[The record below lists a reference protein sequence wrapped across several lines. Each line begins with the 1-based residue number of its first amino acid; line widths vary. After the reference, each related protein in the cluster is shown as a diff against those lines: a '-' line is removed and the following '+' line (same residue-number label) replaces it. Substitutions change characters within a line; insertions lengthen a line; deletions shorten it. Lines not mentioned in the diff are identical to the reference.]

1 MKLTQFEPQVNLNIQ
16 QAKTQVSRDLN
27 AYGGN
32 TQGLSAL
39 GKVIGAAGDI
49 YYKEWQKKQN
59 NDVIDAL
66 NEYNRRVDVL
76 MNDEN
81 NGLRVTMQGKNAEGI
96 EAAYKE
102 EEEKIYHDIAEKYK
116 LNTDYAYTAFSQ
128 KRETAVTDSLANIN
142 KYQRE
147 QADAYAGWQLSELAQ
162 NTQNKI
168 LTNPGQLSEEMD
180 NWLSLSGAIF
190 AGRGLDEAG
199 ISAKQREAMS
209 TMATNTLTSLALTN
223 EYTAGKSAVEYFRR
237 HGTDEATL
245 KKFSEIFE
253 TKKMAKSVKQ
263 SISEYVKTN
272 NLNLTTVDF
281 EEWYPGYEKANP
293 YSFSGSDVKG
303 FATGNA
309 TYDQYDEY
317 FEKAKEACNLSDHEV
332 RILKSMVF
340 QESSWNP
347 NAYHDDNDGDPTL
360 GLAQFKSDTA
370 RSVGLDPADRTD
382 PEKSIMAMA
391 KLYKDDL
398 AYHGG
403 SDELAIL
410 SHNGGRGGTEAA
422 RANNYLNNVNEK
434 YNILY
439 GTNWNQGEKSY
450 SPEEIEQLKEEHKK
464 AAKKEFLEIQ
474 KAQQSQIANAINDV
488 NNAFS
493 SMGTAYEKESYLKT
507 IMAGNP
513 LLASSFE
520 GQALMRNIKAQQMRA
535 SGGGSG
541 RAGVAGSG
549 SKWIK
554 SLFGTGITSDKD
566 LAEAIEKANDKGYS
580 FSDNE
585 MKDIYQSWQDCKNGD
600 KQYAISMPGKEELS
614 AYTGI
619 DKGQFDDIAMSLI
632 RQKVYDYNNNLD
644 SEYPNPNMVP
654 AGRDM
659 IMKLAAKVTTQKNI
673 YHKDAAMWGIFGS
686 KDVDYS
692 ISELE
697 QNKARIKDMNP
708 YGNGMWQI
716 ESDDGIQTWATA
728 EQIDQIKSGTKT
740 VLDVAEENQLVD
752 KGATK

>member
-27 AYGGN
+27 AYGGD
-32 TQGLSAL
+32 TQGLSAM
-39 GKVIGAAGDI
+39 GKAIGAVGDI
-49 YYKEWQKKQN
+49 YFKEWQKKQN

-147 QADAYAGWQLSELAQ
+147 QADVYAGWQLSELAQ

-168 LTNPGQLSEEMD
+168 LANPGRLSEEMD
-180 NWLSLSGAIF
+180 NWRSLSGAIF

-209 TMATNTLTSLALTN
+209 TMATNILTSLALTN

-253 TKKMAKSVKQ
+253 IKNMAKKEKQ
-263 SISEYVKTN
+263 SISEWVKGN
-272 NLNLTTVDF
+272 NQNLTTTNFDT
-281 EEWYPGYEKANP
+281 WYKEYAKNNP

-303 FATGNA
+303 FSTGNA

-317 FEKAKEACNLSDHEV
+317 FEEAKEKHNLSDHQV
-332 RILKSMVF
+332 RILKAMVF
-340 QESSWNP
+340 QESSWDP
-347 NAYHDDNDGDPTL
+347 NAFHDDKDGDPTL

-370 RSVGLDPADRTD
+370 RSAGLDPADRTD

-391 KLYKDDL
+391 KHYKDNL

-410 SHNGGRGGTEAA
+410 SHNGGAGGTEAA

-439 GTNWNQGEKSY
+439 GTNWDQGEKGY
-450 SPEEIEQLKEEHKK
+450 SPEEIEQLEEERKE

-474 KAQQSQIANAINDV
+474 KAQHAQIANAINDA

-507 IMAGNP
+507 MMAGNP

-520 GQALMRNIKAQQMRA
+520 GQALMRNIKAQQMQA
-535 SGGGSG
+535 SGGAG
-541 RAGVAGSG
+541 RAGGAGTAV
-549 SKWIK
+549 KWIK
-554 SLFGTGITSDKD
+554 SLFGTRITCDKD
-566 LAEAIEKANDKGYS
+566 LAEAIKTANVKGYS
-580 FSDNE
+580 FSDDE
-585 MKDIYQSWQDCKNGD
+585 MMDIYQSWEDCKNGD
-600 KQYAISMPGKEELS
+600 KQYAISIPGKEELS

-619 DKGQFDDIAMSLI
+619 DKDQFDDIAMSLI

-644 SEYPNPNMVP
+644 SEYPNPNMIP
-654 AGRDM
+654 AGHDM
-659 IMKLAAKVTTQKNI
+659 IMRLAAKVTTQKNI

-697 QNKARIKDMNP
+697 QRKARIKDMNP

-728 EQIDQIKSGTKT
+728 EQIDQIKSGVKT
-740 VLDVAEENQLVD
+740 VLDVAEENRLVD
-752 KGATK
+752 SR

>member
-16 QAKTQVSRDLN
+16 QAKTQVARDLN
-27 AYGGN
+27 AYGGD
-32 TQGLSAL
+32 TQGLSAM
-39 GKVIGAAGDI
+39 GKAIGAAGDI
-49 YYKEWQKKQN
+49 YFKEWQKKQN
-59 NDVIDAL
+59 DNVIDAL

-116 LNTDYAYTAFSQ
+116 LNTDYADTAFSQ

-147 QADAYAGWQLSELAQ
+147 QADVYAGWQLSELAQ

-168 LTNPGQLSEEMD
+168 LANPGRLSEEMD
-180 NWLSLSGAIF
+180 NWISLSGAIF

-237 HGTDEATL
+237 HGMDEATL

-253 TKKMAKSVKQ
+253 AKNMAKKEKQ
-263 SISEYVKTN
+263 SISEWVKGN
-272 NLNLTTVDF
+272 NQNLTTTDF
-281 EEWYPGYEKANP
+281 DTWYKEYAKNNP

-303 FATGNA
+303 FSTGNA

-317 FEKAKEACNLSDHEV
+317 FEKAKEKHNLSDHEV
-332 RILKSMVF
+332 RILKAMVF
-340 QESSWNP
+340 QESSWDP
-347 NAYHDDNDGDPTL
+347 NAFHDDKDGDPTL

-370 RSVGLDPADRTD
+370 RSAGLDPADRTD

-391 KLYKDDL
+391 KHYKDNL

-410 SHNGGRGGTEAA
+410 SHNGGAGGTEAA

-439 GTNWNQGEKSY
+439 GTNWDQGEKGY
-450 SPEEIEQLKEEHKK
+450 SPEEIEQLEEERKE

-474 KAQQSQIANAINDV
+474 KAQRSQIANAINDA

-507 IMAGNP
+507 MMAGNP

-520 GQALMRNIKAQQMRA
+520 GQALMRNIKAQQMQE
-535 SGGGSG
+535 SGAGKIGSSGACKRFISLIGTSILTEKDLKEGLANLNNGGYALSD
-541 RAGVAGSG
+541 AEMAAVYSAWTDYKNG
-549 SKWIK
+549 SKQF
-554 SLFGTGITSDKD
+554 S
-566 LAEAIEKANDKGYS
+566 IELPDKGR
-580 FSDNE
+580 
-585 MKDIYQSWQDCKNGD
+585 
-600 KQYAISMPGKEELS
+600 LS
-614 AYTGI
+614 AYTGV
-619 DKGQFDDIAMSLI
+619 DEKEFDDVTMGLI
-632 RQKVYDYNNNLD
+632 RQGIYEWNNNVNGD
-644 SEYPNPNMVP
+644 NPNMVP
-654 AGRDM
+654 ANQDVVMR
-659 IMKLAAKVTTQKNI
+659 IASKIVTRNNI
-673 YHKDAAMWGIFGS
+673 YHKDAPMWGIFGG
-686 KDVDYS
+686 KAVDYS
-692 ISELE
+692 IS
-697 QNKARIKDMNP
+697 KAQMERAGIRDMQA

-716 ESDDGIQTWATA
+716 EGDGGIQTWATA
-728 EQIDQIKSGTKT
+728 EQVEQIGMGTKT

-752 KGATK
+752 SR

>member
-1 MKLTQFEPQVNLNIQ
+1 MKLTQFEPQVNLNIE
-16 QAKTQVSRDLN
+16 QAKMQVSRDLN

-32 TQGLSAL
+32 TQGLSAM
-39 GKVIGAAGDI
+39 GKAIGAAGDI
-49 YYKEWQKKQN
+49 YFKEWQKKQN

-272 NLNLTTVDF
+272 NLNLTTTDF
-281 EEWYPGYEKANP
+281 EEFYPGYKKANP

-303 FATGNA
+303 FSTGNA
-309 TYDQYDEY
+309 TYDQYDEC
-317 FEKAKEACNLSDHEV
+317 FEKAKEAYGLSDHEV

-370 RSVGLDPADRTD
+370 RSAGLDPADRTD

-391 KLYKDDL
+391 KHYKDNL

-410 SHNGGRGGTEAA
+410 SHNGGAGGTEAA
-422 RANNYLNNVNEK
+422 RANNYLTNVNEK

-439 GTNWNQGEKSY
+439 GTNWNQGEKAY
-450 SPEEIEQLKEEHKK
+450 SPEEIEQLEEEQKK

-474 KAQQSQIANAINDV
+474 KAQQAQIAGAINDAS
-488 NNAFS
+488 NAFS

-507 IMAGNP
+507 MMAGNP

-520 GQALMRNIKAQQMRA
+520 GQALMRNIKAQQMQA
-535 SGGGSG
+535 SGGGKT
-541 RAGVAGSG
+541 GSG
-549 SKWIK
+549 GVCKRLI
-554 SLFGTGITSDKD
+554 SLIGTSILAEKD
-566 LAEAIEKANDKGYS
+566 LQEGLAKLNDEGYALSDAEMAAVHSAWTDYKNGSKQYSIELPDKGR
-580 FSDNE
+580 
-585 MKDIYQSWQDCKNGD
+585 
-600 KQYAISMPGKEELS
+600 LS
-614 AYTGI
+614 AYTGVEE
-619 DKGQFDDIAMSLI
+619 KEFDNVTMGLI
-632 RQKVYDYNNNLD
+632 RQGIYEWNNNVNGD
-644 SEYPNPNMVP
+644 NPNMVP
-654 AGRDM
+654 ANQDVVMR
-659 IMKLAAKVTTQKNI
+659 IANKIVTRNNI
-673 YHKDAAMWGIFGS
+673 YHKDAPMWGIFGG

-692 ISELE
+692 VS
-697 QNKARIKDMNP
+697 KAQTTRAGIKDMQA

-716 ESDDGIQTWATA
+716 ESNDGIQTWATSEQV
-728 EQIDQIKSGTKT
+728 EQIGMGTKT
-740 VLDVAEENQLVD
+740 VLDVAEENRLVD
-752 KGATK
+752 KGVKK

>member
-1 MKLTQFEPQVNLNIQ
+1 MKLTQFEPQVNLNIE
-16 QAKTQVSRDLN
+16 QAKMQVSRDLN
-27 AYGGN
+27 AYGGH
-32 TQGLSAL
+32 TQGLSAM
-39 GKVIGAAGDI
+39 GKAIGAAGDI
-49 YYKEWQKKQN
+49 YFKEWQKKQN

-102 EEEKIYHDIAEKYK
+102 EEEKIYNDIAEKYK

-272 NLNLTTVDF
+272 NLNLTTTNF
-281 EEWYPGYEKANP
+281 EEFYPGYKKANP

-303 FATGNA
+303 FSTGNA
-309 TYDQYDEY
+309 TYDQYDEC
-317 FEKAKEACNLSDHEV
+317 FEKAKEAYGLSDHQV
-332 RILKSMVF
+332 RILKAMVF
-340 QESSWNP
+340 QESTWDP
-347 NAYHDDNDGDPTL
+347 NNYHDDKDGDPTI
-360 GLAQFKSDTA
+360 GLAQFKAATA
-370 RSVGLDPADRTD
+370 IEMGLDPADRTD

-391 KLYKDDL
+391 RYYKKNL

-410 SHNGGRGGTEAA
+410 SHNGGPGGTEFAI
-422 RANNYLNNVNEK
+422 ANNYLVDVNGK

-439 GTNWNQGEKSY
+439 GTNWNQGEKAY
-450 SPEEIEQLKEEHKK
+450 SPEEIEQLEEEQKK
-464 AAKKEFLEIQ
+464 ATKKEFLEIQ
-474 KAQQSQIANAINDV
+474 KAQQAQIAGAINDAS
-488 NNAFS
+488 NAFS
-493 SMGTAYEKESYLKT
+493 SMSTAYEKESYLKT
-507 IMAGNP
+507 MMAGNP

-535 SGGGSG
+535 SDGGKTGSS
-541 RAGVAGSG
+541 AGSAV
-549 SKWIK
+549 KWIK
-554 SLFGTGITSDKD
+554 SLFGTGITSDKS
-566 LAEAIEKANDKGYS
+566 LAEAIEKANDNGYS

-585 MKDIYQSWQDCKNGD
+585 MMDIYQSWQDCKNGD
-600 KQYAISMPGKEELS
+600 KQYAISIPGKEELS

-619 DKGQFDDIAMSLI
+619 DKGQFDDIAMNLI

-697 QNKARIKDMNP
+697 QRKARIKDMNP

-752 KGATK
+752 KGAKK

>member
-27 AYGGN
+27 AYGGD
-32 TQGLSAL
+32 TQGLSAM
-39 GKVIGAAGDI
+39 GKAIGAAGDI
-49 YYKEWQKKQN
+49 YFKEWQKKQN

-128 KRETAVTDSLANIN
+128 KREAAVTDSLANIN

-147 QADAYAGWQLSELAQ
+147 QADVYAGWQLSELAQ

-168 LTNPGQLSEEMD
+168 LANPGRLSEEMD
-180 NWLSLSGAIF
+180 NWISISGAIF

-237 HGTDEATL
+237 HGMDEATL

-253 TKKMAKSVKQ
+253 AKNMAKKEKQ
-263 SISEYVKTN
+263 SISEWVKGN
-272 NLNLTTVDF
+272 NQNLTTTDF
-281 EEWYPGYEKANP
+281 DTWYKEYVKNNP

-303 FATGNA
+303 FSTGNT

-317 FEKAKEACNLSDHEV
+317 FEEAKEKHNLSDHEV
-332 RILKSMVF
+332 RILKAMVF
-340 QESSWNP
+340 QESSWDP
-347 NAYHDDNDGDPTL
+347 NAFHDDKDGDPTL

-370 RSVGLDPADRTD
+370 RSAGLDPADRTD

-391 KLYKDDL
+391 KHYKDNL

-410 SHNGGRGGTEAA
+410 SHNGGADGTEAA

-439 GTNWNQGEKSY
+439 GTNWNQGEKGY
-450 SPEEIEQLKEEHKK
+450 SPEEIEQLEEERKE

-474 KAQQSQIANAINDV
+474 KAQRSQIANAINDA

-507 IMAGNP
+507 MMAGNP

-520 GQALMRNIKAQQMRA
+520 GQALMRNIKAQQMQA
-535 SGGGSG
+535 SGGAGRVG
-541 RAGVAGSG
+541 RAGSAV
-549 SKWIK
+549 KWIK

-566 LAEAIEKANDKGYS
+566 LAEAIKKANVNGYS

-585 MKDIYQSWQDCKNGD
+585 MMDIYQSWEDCKNGD
-600 KQYAISMPGKEELS
+600 KQYAISIPGKEELS

-619 DKGQFDDIAMSLI
+619 DKDQFDDIAMSLI

-654 AGRDM
+654 AGHDM

-673 YHKDAAMWGIFGS
+673 YHKDAFMWGIFGS

-728 EQIDQIKSGTKT
+728 EQIDQIKRGVKT
-740 VLDVAEENQLVD
+740 VLDVAEENRLVD
-752 KGATK
+752 SR

>member
-1 MKLTQFEPQVNLNIQ
+1 MKLTQFEPQVNLNIE
-16 QAKTQVSRDLN
+16 QAKMQVSRDLN

-32 TQGLSAL
+32 TQGLSAM
-39 GKVIGAAGDI
+39 GKAIGAAGDI
-49 YYKEWQKKQN
+49 YFKEWQKKQN

-102 EEEKIYHDIAEKYK
+102 EEEKIYNDIAEKYK

-147 QADAYAGWQLSELAQ
+147 QADAYAGWQLSELTQ

-168 LTNPGQLSEEMD
+168 LANPGQLSEEMD

-209 TMATNTLTSLALTN
+209 TMASNTLTSLALTN

-272 NLNLTTVDF
+272 NLNLTTTDF
-281 EEWYPGYEKANP
+281 EEFYPGYKKANP

-303 FATGNA
+303 FSTGNA
-309 TYDQYDEY
+309 TYDQYDEC
-317 FEKAKEACNLSDHEV
+317 FEKAKEAYNLSDHQV
-332 RILKSMVF
+332 RILKAMVF

-370 RSVGLDPADRTD
+370 RSAGLDPADRTD

-391 KLYKDDL
+391 KHYKDNL

-410 SHNGGRGGTEAA
+410 SHNGGAGGTEAA
-422 RANNYLNNVNEK
+422 RSNNYLTNVNEK
-434 YNILY
+434 YNVLY
-439 GTNWNQGEKSY
+439 GTNWNQGEKAY
-450 SPEEIEQLKEEHKK
+450 SPEEIEQLEEEQKK

-474 KAQQSQIANAINDV
+474 KAQQAQIAGAINDAS
-488 NNAFS
+488 NAFS

-507 IMAGNP
+507 MMAGNP

-520 GQALMRNIKAQQMRA
+520 GQALMRNIKAQQMQE
-535 SGGGSG
+535 SGGGKT
-541 RAGVAGSG
+541 GSG
-549 SKWIK
+549 GVCKRLI
-554 SLFGTGITSDKD
+554 SLIGTSILAEKD
-566 LAEAIEKANDKGYS
+566 LQEGLAKLNDEGYALSDAEMAAVHGAWTDYKNGSKQYSIELPDKGR
-580 FSDNE
+580 
-585 MKDIYQSWQDCKNGD
+585 
-600 KQYAISMPGKEELS
+600 LS
-614 AYTGI
+614 AYTGVEE
-619 DKGQFDDIAMSLI
+619 KEFDNVTMGLI
-632 RQKVYDYNNNLD
+632 RQGIYEWNNNVNGD
-644 SEYPNPNMVP
+644 NPNMVP
-654 AGRDM
+654 ANQDVVMR
-659 IMKLAAKVTTQKNI
+659 IANKIVTRNNI
-673 YHKDAAMWGIFGS
+673 YHKDAPMWGIFGG

-692 ISELE
+692 IS
-697 QNKARIKDMNP
+697 KAQMARAGIKDMQA
-708 YGNGMWQI
+708 YGNGMYQI
-716 ESDDGIQTWATA
+716 EGNGGIQTWATSEQV
-728 EQIDQIKSGTKT
+728 EQIGMGTKT
-740 VLDVAEENQLVD
+740 ILDVAEENRLVD
-752 KGATK
+752 KGVKK

>member
-16 QAKTQVSRDLN
+16 QAKTQVARDLN
-27 AYGGN
+27 AYGGD
-32 TQGLSAL
+32 TQGLSAM
-39 GKVIGAAGDI
+39 GKAIGAAGDI
-49 YYKEWQKKQN
+49 YFKEWQKKQN

-128 KRETAVTDSLANIN
+128 KREAAVTDSLANIN

-147 QADAYAGWQLSELAQ
+147 QADVYAGWQLSELAQ

-168 LTNPGQLSEEMD
+168 LANPGRLSEEMD
-180 NWLSLSGAIF
+180 NWISLSGAIF

-237 HGTDEATL
+237 HGMDEATL

-253 TKKMAKSVKQ
+253 AKNMAKKEKQ
-263 SISEYVKTN
+263 SISEWVKVN
-272 NLNLTTVDF
+272 NQNLTTTDF
-281 EEWYPGYEKANP
+281 DTWYKEYVKNNP

-303 FATGNA
+303 FSTGNA

-317 FEKAKEACNLSDHEV
+317 FEKAKEKHNLSDHEV
-332 RILKSMVF
+332 RILKAMVF
-340 QESSWNP
+340 QESSWDP
-347 NAYHDDNDGDPTL
+347 NAFHDDKDGDPTL

-370 RSVGLDPADRTD
+370 RSAGLDPADRTD

-391 KLYKDDL
+391 KHYKDNL

-410 SHNGGRGGTEAA
+410 SHNGGAGGTEAA

-439 GTNWNQGEKSY
+439 GTNWDQGEKGY
-450 SPEEIEQLKEEHKK
+450 SPEEIEQLEEERKE

-474 KAQQSQIANAINDV
+474 KAQRSQIANAINDA

-507 IMAGNP
+507 MMAGNP

-520 GQALMRNIKAQQMRA
+520 GQALMRNIKAQQMQA
-535 SGGGSG
+535 SGGAG
-541 RAGVAGSG
+541 RAGGAGSAV
-549 SKWIK
+549 KWIK
-554 SLFGTGITSDKD
+554 SLFGTRITCDKD
-566 LAEAIEKANDKGYS
+566 LAEAIKTANVKGYS
-580 FSDNE
+580 FSDDE
-585 MKDIYQSWQDCKNGD
+585 MMDIYQSWEDCKNGD
-600 KQYAISMPGKEELS
+600 KQYAISIPGKEELS

-619 DKGQFDDIAMSLI
+619 DKDQFDDIAMSLI

-644 SEYPNPNMVP
+644 SEYPNPNMIP
-654 AGRDM
+654 AGHDM
-659 IMKLAAKVTTQKNI
+659 IMRLAAKVTTQKNI

-728 EQIDQIKSGTKT
+728 EQIDQIKRGVKT

-752 KGATK
+752 KGVKK

>member
-16 QAKTQVSRDLN
+16 QAKTQVARDLN
-27 AYGGN
+27 AYGGD
-32 TQGLSAL
+32 TQGLSAM
-39 GKVIGAAGDI
+39 GKAIGAAGDI
-49 YYKEWQKKQN
+49 YFKEWQKKQN
-59 NDVIDAL
+59 DNVIDAL

-116 LNTDYAYTAFSQ
+116 LNTDYADTAFSQ

-147 QADAYAGWQLSELAQ
+147 QADVYAGWQLSELAQ

-168 LTNPGQLSEEMD
+168 LANPGRLSEEMD
-180 NWLSLSGAIF
+180 NWISLSGAIF

-237 HGTDEATL
+237 HGMDEATL

-253 TKKMAKSVKQ
+253 AKNMAKKEKQ
-263 SISEYVKTN
+263 SISEWVKGN
-272 NLNLTTVDF
+272 NQNLTTTDF
-281 EEWYPGYEKANP
+281 DTWYKEYAKNNP

-303 FATGNA
+303 FSTGNA

-317 FEKAKEACNLSDHEV
+317 FEKAKEKHNLSDHEV
-332 RILKSMVF
+332 RILKAMVF
-340 QESSWNP
+340 QESSWDP
-347 NAYHDDNDGDPTL
+347 NAFHDDKDGDPTL

-370 RSVGLDPADRTD
+370 RSAGLDPADRTD

-391 KLYKDDL
+391 KHYKDNL

-410 SHNGGRGGTEAA
+410 SHNGGAGGTEAA

-439 GTNWNQGEKSY
+439 GTNWDQGEKGY
-450 SPEEIEQLKEEHKK
+450 SPEEIEQLEEERKE

-474 KAQQSQIANAINDV
+474 KAQRSQIANAINDA

-507 IMAGNP
+507 MMAGNP

-520 GQALMRNIKAQQMRA
+520 GQALMRNIKAQQMQE
-535 SGGGSG
+535 SGAGKIGSSGACKRFISLIGTSILTEKDFKEGLANLNNGGYALSD
-541 RAGVAGSG
+541 AEMAAVYSAWTDYKNG
-549 SKWIK
+549 SKQF
-554 SLFGTGITSDKD
+554 S
-566 LAEAIEKANDKGYS
+566 IELPDKGR
-580 FSDNE
+580 
-585 MKDIYQSWQDCKNGD
+585 
-600 KQYAISMPGKEELS
+600 LS
-614 AYTGI
+614 AYTGV
-619 DKGQFDDIAMSLI
+619 DEKEFDDVTMGLI
-632 RQKVYDYNNNLD
+632 RQGIYEWNNNVNGD
-644 SEYPNPNMVP
+644 NPNMVP
-654 AGRDM
+654 ANQDVVMR
-659 IMKLAAKVTTQKNI
+659 IASKIVTRNNI
-673 YHKDAAMWGIFGS
+673 YHKDAPMWGIFGG
-686 KDVDYS
+686 KAVDYS
-692 ISELE
+692 IS
-697 QNKARIKDMNP
+697 KAQMERAGIRDMQA

-716 ESDDGIQTWATA
+716 EGDGGIQTWATA
-728 EQIDQIKSGTKT
+728 EQVEQIGMGTKT

-752 KGATK
+752 SR

>member
-16 QAKTQVSRDLN
+16 QAKTQVARDLN
-27 AYGGN
+27 AYGGD
-32 TQGLSAL
+32 TQGLSAM
-39 GKVIGAAGDI
+39 GKAIGAAGDI
-49 YYKEWQKKQN
+49 YFKEWQKKQN
-59 NDVIDAL
+59 DNVIDAL

-128 KRETAVTDSLANIN
+128 KREAAVTDSLANIN

-147 QADAYAGWQLSELAQ
+147 QADVYAGWQLSELAQ

-168 LTNPGQLSEEMD
+168 LANPGRLSEEMD
-180 NWLSLSGAIF
+180 NWISISGAIF

-237 HGTDEATL
+237 HGMDEATL

-253 TKKMAKSVKQ
+253 AKNMAKKEKQ
-263 SISEYVKTN
+263 SISEWVKGN
-272 NLNLTTVDF
+272 NQNLTTTDF
-281 EEWYPGYEKANP
+281 DTWYKEYVKNNP

-303 FATGNA
+303 FSTGNA

-317 FEKAKEACNLSDHEV
+317 FEEAKEKHNLSDHEV
-332 RILKSMVF
+332 RILKAMVF
-340 QESSWNP
+340 QESSWDP
-347 NAYHDDNDGDPTL
+347 NAFHDDKDGDPTL

-370 RSVGLDPADRTD
+370 RSAGLDPADRTD

-391 KLYKDDL
+391 KHYKDNL

-410 SHNGGRGGTEAA
+410 SHNGGADGTEAA

-439 GTNWNQGEKSY
+439 GTNWNQGEKGY
-450 SPEEIEQLKEEHKK
+450 SPEEIEQLEEERKE

-474 KAQQSQIANAINDV
+474 KAQRSQIANAINDA

-507 IMAGNP
+507 MMAGNP

-520 GQALMRNIKAQQMRA
+520 GQALMRNIKAQQMQA
-535 SGGGSG
+535 SGGAG
-541 RAGVAGSG
+541 RAGGAGSAV
-549 SKWIK
+549 KWIK
-554 SLFGTGITSDKD
+554 SLFGTRITCDKD
-566 LAEAIEKANDKGYS
+566 LAEAIKTANVKGYS
-580 FSDNE
+580 FSDDE
-585 MKDIYQSWQDCKNGD
+585 MMDIYQSWEDCKNGD
-600 KQYAISMPGKEELS
+600 KQYAISIPGKEELS

-619 DKGQFDDIAMSLI
+619 DKDQFDDIAMSLI

-644 SEYPNPNMVP
+644 SEYPNPNMIP
-654 AGRDM
+654 AGHDM
-659 IMKLAAKVTTQKNI
+659 IMRLAAKVTTQKNI

-692 ISELE
+692 ISEVE
-697 QNKARIKDMNP
+697 QRKARIKDMNP

-728 EQIDQIKSGTKT
+728 EQIDQIKRGVKT

-752 KGATK
+752 KGVKK

>member
-27 AYGGN
+27 AYGGD
-32 TQGLSAL
+32 TQGLSAM
-39 GKVIGAAGDI
+39 GKAIGAAGDI
-49 YYKEWQKKQN
+49 YFKEWQKKQN

-147 QADAYAGWQLSELAQ
+147 QADVYAGWQLSELAQ

-168 LTNPGQLSEEMD
+168 LANPGRLSEEMD
-180 NWLSLSGAIF
+180 NWISLSGAIF

-237 HGTDEATL
+237 HGMDEATL

-253 TKKMAKSVKQ
+253 AKNMAKKEKQ
-263 SISEYVKTN
+263 SISEWVKEN
-272 NLNLTTVDF
+272 NQNLTTTDF
-281 EEWYPGYEKANP
+281 DTWYKEYAKNNP

-303 FATGNA
+303 FSTGNA

-317 FEKAKEACNLSDHEV
+317 FEEAKEKHNLSDHEV
-332 RILKSMVF
+332 RILKAMVF
-340 QESSWNP
+340 QESSWDP
-347 NAYHDDNDGDPTL
+347 NAFHDDKDGDPTL

-370 RSVGLDPADRTD
+370 RSAGLDPADRTN

-391 KLYKDDL
+391 KHYKDNL

-410 SHNGGRGGTEAA
+410 SHNGGAGGTEAA

-439 GTNWNQGEKSY
+439 GANWNQGEKGY
-450 SPEEIEQLKEEHKK
+450 SPEEIEQLEEERKE

-474 KAQQSQIANAINDV
+474 KAQRSQIANAINDA

-507 IMAGNP
+507 MMAGNP

-520 GQALMRNIKAQQMRA
+520 GQALMRNIKAQQMRE
-535 SGGGSG
+535 SGAGKIGSSGACKRFISLIGTSILTEKDLEEGLANLNNGGYALSD
-541 RAGVAGSG
+541 AEMAAVYSAWTDYKNG
-549 SKWIK
+549 SKQF
-554 SLFGTGITSDKD
+554 S
-566 LAEAIEKANDKGYS
+566 IELPDKGR
-580 FSDNE
+580 
-585 MKDIYQSWQDCKNGD
+585 
-600 KQYAISMPGKEELS
+600 LS
-614 AYTGI
+614 AYTGV
-619 DKGQFDDIAMSLI
+619 DEKEFDDVTMGLI
-632 RQKVYDYNNNLD
+632 RQGIYEWNNNVNGD
-644 SEYPNPNMVP
+644 NPNMVP
-654 AGRDM
+654 ANQDVVMR
-659 IMKLAAKVTTQKNI
+659 IASKIVTRNNI
-673 YHKDAAMWGIFGS
+673 YHKDAPMWGIFGG
-686 KDVDYS
+686 KAVDYS
-692 ISELE
+692 IS
-697 QNKARIKDMNP
+697 KAQMERAGIRDMQA

-716 ESDDGIQTWATA
+716 EGDGGIQTWATA
-728 EQIDQIKSGTKT
+728 EQVEQIGMGTKT

-752 KGATK
+752 SR

>member
-27 AYGGN
+27 AYGGD
-32 TQGLSAL
+32 TQGLSAM
-39 GKVIGAAGDI
+39 GKAIGAAGDI
-49 YYKEWQKKQN
+49 YFKEWQKKQN

-147 QADAYAGWQLSELAQ
+147 QADVYAGWQLSELAQ

-168 LTNPGQLSEEMD
+168 LANPGRLSEEMD
-180 NWLSLSGAIF
+180 NWISLSGAIF

-237 HGTDEATL
+237 HGMDEATL

-253 TKKMAKSVKQ
+253 AKNMAKKEKQ
-263 SISEYVKTN
+263 SISEWVKEN
-272 NLNLTTVDF
+272 NQNLTTTDF
-281 EEWYPGYEKANP
+281 DTWYKEYAKNNP

-303 FATGNA
+303 FSTGNA

-317 FEKAKEACNLSDHEV
+317 FEEAKEKHNLSDHEV
-332 RILKSMVF
+332 RILKAMVF
-340 QESSWNP
+340 QESSWDP
-347 NAYHDDNDGDPTL
+347 NAFHDDKDGDPTL

-370 RSVGLDPADRTD
+370 RSAGLDPADRTD

-391 KLYKDDL
+391 KHYKDNL

-410 SHNGGRGGTEAA
+410 SHNGGAGGTEAA

-439 GTNWNQGEKSY
+439 GTNWNQGEKGY
-450 SPEEIEQLKEEHKK
+450 SPEEIEQLEEERKE

-474 KAQQSQIANAINDV
+474 KAQRSQIANAINDV

-507 IMAGNP
+507 MMAGNP

-520 GQALMRNIKAQQMRA
+520 GQALMRNIKAQQMQA
-535 SGGGSG
+535 SGGAGKIGSSG
-541 RAGVAGSG
+541 ACKRFISLIGTSILTEKDLKEGLANLNNGGYALSDAEMAAVYSAWTDYKNG
-549 SKWIK
+549 SKQF
-554 SLFGTGITSDKD
+554 S
-566 LAEAIEKANDKGYS
+566 IELPDKGR
-580 FSDNE
+580 
-585 MKDIYQSWQDCKNGD
+585 
-600 KQYAISMPGKEELS
+600 LS
-614 AYTGI
+614 AYTGV
-619 DKGQFDDIAMSLI
+619 DEKEFDDVTMGLI
-632 RQKVYDYNNNLD
+632 RQGIYEWNNNVNGD
-644 SEYPNPNMVP
+644 NPNMVP
-654 AGRDM
+654 ANQDVVMR
-659 IMKLAAKVTTQKNI
+659 IASKIVTRNNI
-673 YHKDAAMWGIFGS
+673 YHKDAPMWGIFGG
-686 KDVDYS
+686 KAVDYS
-692 ISELE
+692 IS
-697 QNKARIKDMNP
+697 KAQMERAGIRDMQA

-716 ESDDGIQTWATA
+716 EGDGGIQTWATA
-728 EQIDQIKSGTKT
+728 EQVEQIGMGTKT

-752 KGATK
+752 SR

>member
-16 QAKTQVSRDLN
+16 QAKTQVARDLN
-27 AYGGN
+27 AYGGD
-32 TQGLSAL
+32 TQGLSAM
-39 GKVIGAAGDI
+39 GKAIGAAGDI
-49 YYKEWQKKQN
+49 YFKEWQKKQN
-59 NDVIDAL
+59 DNVIDAL

-116 LNTDYAYTAFSQ
+116 LNTDYADTAFSQ

-147 QADAYAGWQLSELAQ
+147 QADVYAGWQLSELAQ

-168 LTNPGQLSEEMD
+168 LANPGRLSEEMD
-180 NWLSLSGAIF
+180 NWISLSGAIF

-237 HGTDEATL
+237 HGMDEATL

-253 TKKMAKSVKQ
+253 AKNMAKKEKQ
-263 SISEYVKTN
+263 SISEWVKGN
-272 NLNLTTVDF
+272 NQNLTTTDF
-281 EEWYPGYEKANP
+281 DTWYKEYAKNNP

-303 FATGNA
+303 FSTGNA

-317 FEKAKEACNLSDHEV
+317 FEKAKEKHNLSDHEV
-332 RILKSMVF
+332 RILKAMVF
-340 QESSWNP
+340 QESSWDP
-347 NAYHDDNDGDPTL
+347 NAFHDDKDGDPTL

-370 RSVGLDPADRTD
+370 RSAGLDPADRTD

-391 KLYKDDL
+391 KHYKDNL

-410 SHNGGRGGTEAA
+410 SHNGGAGGTEAA

-439 GTNWNQGEKSY
+439 GTNWDQGEKGY
-450 SPEEIEQLKEEHKK
+450 SPEEIEQLEEERKE

-474 KAQQSQIANAINDV
+474 KAQRSQIANAINDA

-507 IMAGNP
+507 MMAGNP

-520 GQALMRNIKAQQMRA
+520 GQALMRNIKAQQMQA
-535 SGGGSG
+535 SGGAG
-541 RAGVAGSG
+541 RAGGAGSAV
-549 SKWIK
+549 KWIK
-554 SLFGTGITSDKD
+554 SLFGTRITCDKD
-566 LAEAIEKANDKGYS
+566 LAEAIKTANVKGHS
-580 FSDNE
+580 FSDDE
-585 MKDIYQSWQDCKNGD
+585 MMDIYQSWEDCKNGD
-600 KQYAISMPGKEELS
+600 KQYAISIPGKEELS

-619 DKGQFDDIAMSLI
+619 DKDQFDDIAMSLI

-644 SEYPNPNMVP
+644 SEYPNPNMIP
-654 AGRDM
+654 AGHDM
-659 IMKLAAKVTTQKNI
+659 IMRLAAKVTTQKNI

-692 ISELE
+692 ISEVE
-697 QNKARIKDMNP
+697 QRKARIKDMNP

-728 EQIDQIKSGTKT
+728 EQIDQIKRGVKT

-752 KGATK
+752 KGVKK

>member
-16 QAKTQVSRDLN
+16 QAKTQVARDLN
-27 AYGGN
+27 AYGGD
-32 TQGLSAL
+32 TQGLSTM
-39 GKVIGAAGDI
+39 GKAIGAVGDI
-49 YYKEWQKKQN
+49 YFKEWQKKQN
-59 NDVIDAL
+59 DNVIDAL

-147 QADAYAGWQLSELAQ
+147 QADVYAGWQLSELAQ

-168 LTNPGQLSEEMD
+168 LANPGRLSEEMD
-180 NWLSLSGAIF
+180 NWRSLSGAIF

-209 TMATNTLTSLALTN
+209 TMATNILTSLALTN

-253 TKKMAKSVKQ
+253 TKKMAKSIKQ
-263 SISEYVKTN
+263 GISEYVKAN
-272 NLNLTTVDF
+272 NLNLTTTSF
-281 EEWYPGYEKANP
+281 EEFYPGYKKDNP

-303 FATGNA
+303 FSAGDS

-317 FEKAKEACNLSDHEV
+317 FEKAKEAYNLSDHQV
-332 RILKSMVF
+332 RILKAMVF
-340 QESSWNP
+340 QESSWDP
-347 NAYHDDNDGDPTL
+347 NAFHDDKDGDPTV

-370 RSVGLDPADRTD
+370 RSAGLDPADRTD

-391 KLYKDDL
+391 KHYKDNL

-410 SHNGGRGGTEAA
+410 SHNGGAGGTEAA

-439 GTNWNQGEKSY
+439 GTNWDQGEKGY
-450 SPEEIEQLKEEHKK
+450 SPEEIEQLEEERKE

-474 KAQQSQIANAINDV
+474 KAQHAQIANAINDA

-507 IMAGNP
+507 MMAGNP

-520 GQALMRNIKAQQMRA
+520 GQALMRNIKAQQMRE
-535 SGGGSG
+535 SGGAG
-541 RAGVAGSG
+541 RAGGAGSAV
-549 SKWIK
+549 KWIK
-554 SLFGTGITSDKD
+554 SLFGTRITCDKD
-566 LAEAIEKANDKGYS
+566 LAEAIKTANVKGYS
-580 FSDNE
+580 FSDDE
-585 MKDIYQSWQDCKNGD
+585 MMDIYQSWEDCKNGD
-600 KQYAISMPGKEELS
+600 KQYAISIPGKEELS

-619 DKGQFDDIAMSLI
+619 DKDQFDDIAMSLI

-644 SEYPNPNMVP
+644 SEYPNPNMIP
-654 AGRDM
+654 AGHDM
-659 IMKLAAKVTTQKNI
+659 IMRLAAKVTTQKNI

-686 KDVDYS
+686 KDVDYF

-697 QNKARIKDMNP
+697 QRKARIKDMNP

-728 EQIDQIKSGTKT
+728 EQIDQIKSGVKT
-740 VLDVAEENQLVD
+740 VLDVAEENRLVD
-752 KGATK
+752 SR

>member
-27 AYGGN
+27 AYGGD
-32 TQGLSAL
+32 TQGLSAM
-39 GKVIGAAGDI
+39 GKAIGAAGDI
-49 YYKEWQKKQN
+49 YFKEWQKKQN

-147 QADAYAGWQLSELAQ
+147 QADVYAGWQLSELAQ

-168 LTNPGQLSEEMD
+168 LANPGRLSEEMD

-237 HGTDEATL
+237 HGMDEATL

-253 TKKMAKSVKQ
+253 AKNMAKKEKQ
-263 SISEYVKTN
+263 SISEWVKEN
-272 NLNLTTVDF
+272 NQNLTTTDF
-281 EEWYPGYEKANP
+281 DTWYKEYAKNNP

-303 FATGNA
+303 FSTGNA

-317 FEKAKEACNLSDHEV
+317 FEEAKEKHNLSDHEV
-332 RILKSMVF
+332 RILKAMVF
-340 QESSWNP
+340 QESSWDP
-347 NAYHDDNDGDPTL
+347 NAFHDDKDGDPTL

-370 RSVGLDPADRTD
+370 RSAGLDPADRTD

-391 KLYKDDL
+391 KHYKDNL

-410 SHNGGRGGTEAA
+410 SHNGGAGGTEAA

-439 GTNWNQGEKSY
+439 GTNWNQGEKGY
-450 SPEEIEQLKEEHKK
+450 SPEEIEQLEEERKE

-474 KAQQSQIANAINDV
+474 KAQRSQIANAINDV

-507 IMAGNP
+507 MMAGNP

-520 GQALMRNIKAQQMRA
+520 GQALMRNIKAQQMQA
-535 SGGGSG
+535 SGGAGKIGSSG
-541 RAGVAGSG
+541 ACKRFISLIGTSILTEKDLKEGLANLNNGGYALSDAEMAAVYSAWTDYKNG
-549 SKWIK
+549 SKQF
-554 SLFGTGITSDKD
+554 S
-566 LAEAIEKANDKGYS
+566 IELPDKGR
-580 FSDNE
+580 
-585 MKDIYQSWQDCKNGD
+585 
-600 KQYAISMPGKEELS
+600 LS
-614 AYTGI
+614 AYTGV
-619 DKGQFDDIAMSLI
+619 DEKEFDDVTMGLI
-632 RQKVYDYNNNLD
+632 RQGIYEWNNNVNGD
-644 SEYPNPNMVP
+644 NPNMVP
-654 AGRDM
+654 ANQDVVMR
-659 IMKLAAKVTTQKNI
+659 IASKIVTRNNI
-673 YHKDAAMWGIFGS
+673 YHKDAPMWGIFGG
-686 KDVDYS
+686 KAVDYS
-692 ISELE
+692 IS
-697 QNKARIKDMNP
+697 KAQMERAGIRDMQA

-716 ESDDGIQTWATA
+716 EGDGGIQTWATA
-728 EQIDQIKSGTKT
+728 EQVEQIGMGTKT

-752 KGATK
+752 SR

>member
-16 QAKTQVSRDLN
+16 QAKMQVSRDLN

-39 GKVIGAAGDI
+39 GKAIGAVGDI

-81 NGLRVTMQGKNAEGI
+81 KGLRVTMQGKNAEGI

-168 LTNPGQLSEEMD
+168 LSNPGQLSEEMD

-190 AGRGLDEAG
+190 ASRGLDEAG

-272 NLNLTTVDF
+272 NLNLTTTDF
-281 EEWYPGYEKANP
+281 EEWYPKYAKANP

-303 FATGNA
+303 FAAGNS

-317 FEKAKEACNLSDHEV
+317 FEKAKEAYGLSDHQV
-332 RILKSMVF
+332 RILKAMVF
-340 QESSWNP
+340 QESTWDP
-347 NAYHDDNDGDPTL
+347 NNYHDDKDGDPTI
-360 GLAQFKSDTA
+360 GLAQFKAATA
-370 RSVGLDPADRTD
+370 IEMGLDPADRTD

-391 KLYKDDL
+391 RYYKKNL

-410 SHNGGRGGTEAA
+410 SHNGGPGGTEFAI
-422 RANNYLNNVNEK
+422 ANNYLVDVNKK

-439 GTNWNQGEKSY
+439 GTNWNQGEKAY
-450 SPEEIEQLKEEHKK
+450 SPEEIEQLEEERKK

-507 IMAGNP
+507 MMAGNP

-535 SGGGSG
+535 SGGGKTGGSVACKQLMTLIG
-541 RAGVAGSG
+541 TSILTEKDLQEGLANLNNAGYALSDAEMAAVHSAWTDYKNG
-549 SKWIK
+549 SKQY
-554 SLFGTGITSDKD
+554 S
-566 LAEAIEKANDKGYS
+566 IELPDKGR
-580 FSDNE
+580 
-585 MKDIYQSWQDCKNGD
+585 
-600 KQYAISMPGKEELS
+600 LS
-614 AYTGI
+614 AYTGVEE
-619 DKGQFDDIAMSLI
+619 KEFDNVTMGLI
-632 RQKVYDYNNNLD
+632 RQGIYEWNNNVNGD
-644 SEYPNPNMVP
+644 NPNMVP
-654 AGRDM
+654 ANQDVVMR
-659 IMKLAAKVTTQKNI
+659 IANKIVTRNNI
-673 YHKDAAMWGIFGS
+673 YHKDAPMWGIFGG

-692 ISELE
+692 IS
-697 QNKARIKDMNP
+697 KAQMARAGIKDMQA
-708 YGNGMWQI
+708 YGNGMYQI
-716 ESDDGIQTWATA
+716 EGTGGIQTWATSEQV
-728 EQIDQIKSGTKT
+728 EQIGMGTKT
-740 VLDVAEENQLVD
+740 ILDVAEENRLVD
-752 KGATK
+752 KGVKK

>member
-16 QAKTQVSRDLN
+16 QAKTQVARDLN
-27 AYGGN
+27 AYGGD
-32 TQGLSAL
+32 TQGLSTM
-39 GKVIGAAGDI
+39 GKAIGAVGDI
-49 YYKEWQKKQN
+49 YFKEWQKKQN
-59 NDVIDAL
+59 DNVIDAL

-147 QADAYAGWQLSELAQ
+147 QADVYAGWQLSELAQ

-168 LTNPGQLSEEMD
+168 LANPGRLSEEMD
-180 NWLSLSGAIF
+180 NWRSLSGAIF

-209 TMATNTLTSLALTN
+209 TMATNILTSLALTN

-253 TKKMAKSVKQ
+253 TKKMAKSIKQ
-263 SISEYVKTN
+263 GISEYVKAN
-272 NLNLTTVDF
+272 NLNLTTTSF
-281 EEWYPGYEKANP
+281 EEFYPGYKKDNP

-303 FATGNA
+303 FSAGDS

-317 FEKAKEACNLSDHEV
+317 FEKVKEAYNLSDHQV
-332 RILKSMVF
+332 RILKAMVF
-340 QESSWNP
+340 QESSWDP
-347 NAYHDDNDGDPTL
+347 NAFHDDKDGDPTV

-370 RSVGLDPADRTD
+370 RSAGLDPADRTD

-391 KLYKDDL
+391 KHYKDNL

-410 SHNGGRGGTEAA
+410 SHNGGAGGTEAA

-439 GTNWNQGEKSY
+439 GTNWNQGEKGY
-450 SPEEIEQLKEEHKK
+450 SPEEIEQLEEERKE

-474 KAQQSQIANAINDV
+474 KAQHAQIANAINDA

-507 IMAGNP
+507 MMAGNP

-520 GQALMRNIKAQQMRA
+520 GQALMRNIKAQQMRE
-535 SGGGSG
+535 SGGAG
-541 RAGVAGSG
+541 RAGGAGSAV
-549 SKWIK
+549 KWIK
-554 SLFGTGITSDKD
+554 SLFGTRITCDKD
-566 LAEAIEKANDKGYS
+566 LAEAIKTANVKGYS
-580 FSDNE
+580 FSDDE
-585 MKDIYQSWQDCKNGD
+585 MMDIYQSWEDCKNGD
-600 KQYAISMPGKEELS
+600 KQYAISIPGKEELS

-619 DKGQFDDIAMSLI
+619 DKDQFDDIAMSLI

-644 SEYPNPNMVP
+644 SEYPNPNMIP
-654 AGRDM
+654 AGHDM
-659 IMKLAAKVTTQKNI
+659 IMRLAAKVTTQKNI

-697 QNKARIKDMNP
+697 QRKARIKDMNP

-728 EQIDQIKSGTKT
+728 EQIDQIKSGVKT
-740 VLDVAEENQLVD
+740 VLDVAEENRLVD
-752 KGATK
+752 SR

>member
-27 AYGGN
+27 AYGGD
-32 TQGLSAL
+32 TQGLSAM
-39 GKVIGAAGDI
+39 GKAIGAAGDI
-49 YYKEWQKKQN
+49 YFKEWQKKQN

-147 QADAYAGWQLSELAQ
+147 QADVYAGWQLSELAQ

-168 LTNPGQLSEEMD
+168 LANPGRLSEEMD
-180 NWLSLSGAIF
+180 NWISLSGAIF

-237 HGTDEATL
+237 HGMDEATL

-253 TKKMAKSVKQ
+253 AKNMAKKEKQ
-263 SISEYVKTN
+263 SISEWVKEN
-272 NLNLTTVDF
+272 NQNLTTTDF
-281 EEWYPGYEKANP
+281 DTWYKEYAKNNP

-303 FATGNA
+303 FSTGNA

-317 FEKAKEACNLSDHEV
+317 FEEAKEKHNLSDHEV
-332 RILKSMVF
+332 RILKAMVF
-340 QESSWNP
+340 QESSWDP
-347 NAYHDDNDGDPTL
+347 NAFHDDKDGDPTL

-370 RSVGLDPADRTD
+370 RSAGLDPADRTN

-391 KLYKDDL
+391 KHYKDNL

-410 SHNGGRGGTEAA
+410 SHNGGAGGTEAA

-439 GTNWNQGEKSY
+439 GANWNQGEKGY
-450 SPEEIEQLKEEHKK
+450 SPEEIEQLEEERKE

-474 KAQQSQIANAINDV
+474 KAQRSQIANAINDA

-507 IMAGNP
+507 MIAGNP

-520 GQALMRNIKAQQMRA
+520 GQALMRNIKAQQMRE
-535 SGGGSG
+535 SGAGKIGSSGACKRFISLIGTSILTEKDLEEGLANLNNGGYALSD
-541 RAGVAGSG
+541 AEMAAVYSAWTDYKNG
-549 SKWIK
+549 SKQF
-554 SLFGTGITSDKD
+554 S
-566 LAEAIEKANDKGYS
+566 IELPDKGR
-580 FSDNE
+580 
-585 MKDIYQSWQDCKNGD
+585 
-600 KQYAISMPGKEELS
+600 LS
-614 AYTGI
+614 AYTGV
-619 DKGQFDDIAMSLI
+619 DEKEFDDVTMGLI
-632 RQKVYDYNNNLD
+632 RQGIYEWNNNVNGD
-644 SEYPNPNMVP
+644 NPNMVP
-654 AGRDM
+654 ANQDVVMR
-659 IMKLAAKVTTQKNI
+659 IASKIVTRNNI
-673 YHKDAAMWGIFGS
+673 YHKDAPMWGIFGG
-686 KDVDYS
+686 KAVDYS
-692 ISELE
+692 IS
-697 QNKARIKDMNP
+697 KAQMERAGIRDMNP

-716 ESDDGIQTWATA
+716 EGDGGIQTWATA
-728 EQIDQIKSGTKT
+728 EQVEQIGMGTKT

-752 KGATK
+752 SR